1 MAAESGYSNQKKKGQ
16 SQFKTIQPLGS
27 NKFGASVA
35 SKALYDKT
43 AQDAIVVTPILG
55 ATGQA
60 EFLNVFFA
68 GHNAIVDDLLR
79 ITSGTFINF
88 ETEIVSIIDVDNFY
102 IPAIL
107 DWSDISGENAII
119 MAWVTNKANS
129 DGSQIVALAPTGIAF
144 IQDAALTLVNEDTA
158 VPANNIALPT
168 SLFIH
173 KDGVQVPIS
182 VDTGTPANTVGVPVI
197 LTGAAG
203 PINITAGDLNVQLT
217 DQGANYDATRI
228 GDGTNLL
235 GITANNEALVHD
247 TDVLNS
253 VNDLL
258 GLLPSAIGQQVSA
271 DSLSVALSL
280 EQETILSDIST
291 TLTAVGGAV
300 NNTSLSVGA
309 PNTGFANI
317 PANATYIAG
326 TDGINLVPLS
336 TDASGVLDVS
346 IASFP
351 LPSGAATEAKQDTG
365 NSSLSSIDGKLQ
377 ANGVVDAGNSSTT
390 PLGISGVFTG
400 AAFEIT
406 KYAAIN
412 VNVISDVASATNG
425 VKVEFS
431 PDGTNWD
438 HSHQTTYSGGNGVG
452 YIFNAE
458 YKYARVV
465 YTNNTVAQTSFR
477 LQTIFKTT
485 LTTSSLYTLSQTVN
499 ANMFAALNRSVISG
513 ETTGGGGGYVN
524 VKVNPSGALTV
535 EADVT
540 GTVSV
545 SNFPVTQPVSGSV
558 SVSNFPATQNTLP
571 QTDSGTITNTQ
582 ATVGL
587 TAVRAT
593 VAGTAPNVA
602 RKKLMIKPSKN
613 NTGSIYFGSSTVT
626 TANGME
632 VIGPDRLEFTL
643 DASDYYLISD
653 LAAQVCEIIEVV

>member
-1 MAAESGYSNQKKKGQ
+1 MPTENGYSNQKKKGQ
-16 SQFKTIQPLGS
+16 SQFKTINQVGS
-27 NKFGASVA
+27 NQFGNPISQKTLFDKTPAAIAITAVTDILGVDGQVEFWQITLPLHTA
-35 SKALYDKT
+35 SKNDVMRMITGTLLAWEYD
-43 AQDAIVVTPILG
+43 IL
-55 ATGQA
+55 Q
-60 EFLNVFFA
+60 V
-68 GHNAIVDDLLR
+68 
-79 ITSGTFINF
+79 
-88 ETEIVSIIDVDNFY
+88 IDVNNFY
-102 IPAIL
+102 ILPI
-107 DWSDISGENAII
+107 SD
-119 MAWVTNKANS
+119 TKP
-129 DGSQIVALAPTGIAF
+129 IVAETAKILGWTTSKSSQEGELVVVVAPSPVAYVLDGVDTE
-144 IQDAALTLVNEDTA
+144 VEEDTA
-158 VPANNIALPT
+158 VPANNKALP
-168 SLFIH
+168 SQMFIY
-173 KDGVQVPIS
+173 KDGVQYPIS
-182 VDTGTPANTVGVPVI
+182 IDTGTPANTIGVPVI
-197 LTGAAG
+197 LTGASG

-217 DQGANYDATRI
+217 DFGANVDATRV
-228 GDGTNLL
+228 GDGSGNYA
-235 GITANNEALVHD
+235 GITANDEIKSHD
-247 TDVLNS
+247 A
-253 VNDLL
+253 DLL
-258 GLLPSAIGQQVSA
+258 AALPASLGQQTNAASLAV
-271 DSLSVALSL
+271 SLST
-280 EQETILSDIST
+280 EQEIILGSLDTQLASISGSSNQI
-291 TLTAVGGAV
+291 A
-300 NNTSLSVGA
+300 LSVGA

-317 PANATYIAG
+317 PVNCSYIAG

-336 TDASGVLDVS
+336 TDAAGVLDVS

-365 NSSLSSIDGKLQ
+365 NLSLSSIDGKLQ
-377 ANGVVDAGNSSTT
+377 DNGFVDAGNSSTT

-400 AAFEIT
+400 AAFEVA

-412 VNVISDVASATNG
+412 VNVRSDVASATNG

-465 YTNNTVAQTSFR
+465 YTNNTVAQASFR

-485 LTTSSLYTLSQTVN
+485 LTTSSLYTLSQAIT

-571 QTDSGTITNTQ
+571 QTDSGTITNAQ
-582 ATVGL
+582 VTVGL

-593 VAGTAPNVA
+593 VAGTAPSA
-602 RKKLMIKPSKN
+602 IRKKLLIKPSKN
-613 NTGSIYFGSSTVT
+613 NTGSIYFGSSSVT

-632 VIGPDRLEFTL
+632 VIGPDRLEFIL